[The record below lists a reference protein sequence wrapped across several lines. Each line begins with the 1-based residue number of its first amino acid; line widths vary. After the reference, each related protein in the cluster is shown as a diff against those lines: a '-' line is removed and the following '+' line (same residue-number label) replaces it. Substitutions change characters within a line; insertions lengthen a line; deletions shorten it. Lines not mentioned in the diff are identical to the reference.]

1 MILLGLNQC
10 PCCRFYTLEERG
22 IFDICR
28 ICWWEDDGQ
37 DDHNAD
43 IVTGGPNG
51 KYSLTVARTNFL
63 DHGDMYAA
71 DDGIEPVR
79 EPTPERQRLIEYV
92 MKVVREEI
100 DLSEELLAS
109 LLTAEEAAGLA
120 EQT

>member
-43 IVTGGPNG
+43 EVTGGPNG
-51 KYSLTVARTNFL
+51 AYSLSVARENFL
-63 DHGDMYAA
+63 DHGDMYFV
-71 DDGIEPVR
+71 DDGIEFVR
-79 EPTPERQRLIEYV
+79 SPSPERKHLIDYV
-92 MKVVREEI
+92 IKVVKQEI
-100 DLSEELLAS
+100 DLSEDLLS
-109 LLTAEEAAGLA
+109 TLLTAEEAAGRA
-120 EQT
+120 G